1 MAIKSINY
9 LPEIFRS
16 DSNRKFLAATMD
28 QLISEADSSVR
39 LDSYIGRTDA
49 PTWKSGDTYVNE
61 INSSRQ
67 DYQVEASTIVDAG
80 QGQTTFYANYQDL
93 LQQIAYYG
101 GFTNDHSR
109 LFTNQSYSFDG
120 VFDYDKFVNFTQ
132 YLWLPDGPPEV
143 TVTASTV
150 DISLE
155 YNVTRSSASQSYQFT
170 EFGTDRNPIITLVKG
185 TTYKFHVNQPGHPFW
200 IQIRPGT
207 TGTQGVAAEAL
218 NRQIYGLKN
227 NGIDVGTIEFTVP
240 TTDAQGSAAR
250 ARLAAT
256 VDFATTLSYN
266 QVQSHLNNIIKQ
278 AGGFDGVSQ
287 GLNGKTIIFLNQDAS
302 ADYWT
307 DPGNFDTG
315 STSGA
320 SGSFDYTGEGY
331 EYGTTVPSAN
341 RFGVFRIDTIDAGNG
356 RQLIKLVPTT
366 EIAIGEK
373 VYVRAG
379 NTYANVEFI
388 KAPNGYFQEIEP
400 VTAPL
405 TDLYYQDDTDSKF
418 FGAIRLVEP
427 GTAAI
432 DVEADIIGKINYTS
446 PNKVGFTNG
455 LHVRFD
461 NTVTPTRYANNAYIV
476 EGVGT
481 AIKLINIGNFTVPE
495 QYANTSRLA
504 TPDYITINRASRDRN
519 GWSRSNRWFHI
530 QTVELA
536 AQYREDPAL
545 LDLTGIER
553 GKRPI
558 IEFDPDIY
566 LFDYGRQAKSP
577 IDILDFTVTDAF
589 REVEGK
595 NKYVVQL
602 PNGVTRQLTPGTRI
616 IFANDIDPDVRKRIY
631 RVEEITTDTGT
642 VLHLVSANTQDLP
655 IYTISGARIT
665 SNLAYNFVP
674 TVTFDAPLPGI
685 GTTTAAGNVVLK
697 PTTVANVVVN
707 YSGVNYVAD
716 PYVQI
721 NTNYT
726 TAAEF
731 DIVYKPFKQVDYI
744 RIDDKGTSYTYTAN
758 VTISNPNRFWATVT
772 NANVSTTGMTFELLA
787 GELPNPVT
795 TTTIATDVSGN
806 LTNVTFSNIGLGYFD
821 SNVTATI
828 SAPNT
833 PAGVQATV
841 NRVHLFAN
849 GAIKS
854 VNVLNKGSGYL
865 SNPTLTISSTGNTYP
880 ASTGNIGT
888 TTGSSTTLW
897 DYLVPGMQVVA
908 NGIIGGSIITAVD
921 NEANLVTINA
931 PVVKADRTL
940 ETPLFGVS
948 TVEAGDLW
956 AFKSNVDTGTY
967 ATVQTTVI
975 DGTLITVDDTSMLD
989 TGMIVNGGS
998 APIDISN
1005 IIITSVPTRIITATD
1020 HNLQN
1025 GDLIYIRDVLGTTD
1039 LNFARYYVYRVSD
1052 TAIELYT
1059 DAGLVAGSEQDS
1071 RNYNDYISGGTLT
1084 AYTIDYGSTTVSRV
1098 VSPTQFETNKTV
1110 RVRAGTKLVFAGV
1123 KAQAFARSD
1132 NNSIYNITVTNPG
1145 SGYTTAPNVSI
1156 GYNGSGNPATA
1167 TAITNDNI
1175 INYINVTSG
1184 GNGYAISSSIS
1195 VDVISGVNL
1204 TTSQATTYGTNT
1216 LYFANSDALTPV
1228 QPGWLV
1234 FLITTVNGDDIYTDF
1249 AQTPYA
1255 TTDTTGPND
1264 ADYRYFMDVTKT
1276 QAQILTVDT
1285 IDSDRLILS
1294 SAINSLDSDG
1304 ETIDLPAGARIFVT
1318 AQNRFYTA
1326 DGRGSSAL
1334 VTGDTKTGFTV
1345 LNEVIDGVTVT
1356 LDSVLGI
1363 QSGMVFQTLAN
1374 TLPSNIK
1381 VTAVD
1386 SYINR
1391 ITLSK
1396 SVTLS
1401 AATPVKVSNN
1411 AAMDVVLAQAEIASI
1426 SITNEGAGYSSAP
1439 VVTIQPRYPT
1449 VTLISSCLGGNS
1461 LVNYK
1466 DINDKTLDVFYPAG
1480 KVLKV
1485 STFST
1490 IVIGSKVTS
1499 SFDSAGVGVTT
1510 GSNIPT
1516 VVAFAYEQTASNTFE
1531 PRVILDIEQP
1541 TFSDVEVTFTLAA
1554 EALALIA
1561 LENSAIDATDTT
1573 PETYEAEDTVLVNTP
1588 ANKTQTAT
1596 NIVAYNQYYF
1606 NGTEW
1611 LPAQQKSNI
1620 NQEPMFDAFNAAG
1633 YSAADGT
1640 AYPGSKFTGTK
1651 IFGYRVGTGTQDAV
1665 LKFPLVYKNFNN
1677 VGDIE
1682 FANYFQNDTF
1692 AYLNGFNEDTVAI
1705 SNFVLKQKTDT
1716 GFQLKNIWT
1725 PVSEDSKQ
1733 YQTIVSEFDG
1743 TTNYFELDVTPASSK
1758 TVPYLKVYVAGKR
1771 LAETNYTVEQ
1781 YGGRTAVVIN
1791 VNYLTVGNRVVIK
1804 VYSKQQSAIGHYE
1817 TPINLDYNPLNNSFN
1832 YLTLGQIRNHF
1843 VTQTDNHYGM
1853 VGNALGSNNLRDV
1866 NTKAWQ
1872 GSILQHASS
1881 MSMPSL
1887 FMIDKDL
1894 DIVQAVEYAQ
1904 REYSKFKN
1912 RFLDMAAKIQIDVK
1926 NIPASVDTIMTSIM
1940 QGKSSMAPWYDSDM
1954 LMWGSKFKTVTT
1966 LPVLNT
1972 RQRTYLIPATFDP
1985 TVLSRRSVLV
1995 YLKDA
2000 TDGTYRQLVRDIDF
2014 TFATDISSIV
2024 IADHVVLQYTTQF
2037 DIVDCTN
2044 TTECYV
2050 PETPTKLGLYP
2061 KFVPTIMLDNT
2072 YRTPVN
2078 VIQGH
2083 DGSLTPAFG
2092 DYRDQLLMEL
2102 ELRIYNNIKVNYDD
2116 TLLEIYNT
2124 IPGRFRET
2132 DYSRNEFDQLLTR
2145 SFLGWIGTNKLDYS
2159 ENKWFNSNDA
2169 WSWNYK
2175 AFTDAQGNELPG
2187 YWRGIYKHYYD
2198 TDRPHHAPWEM
2209 LGFAQQPSWWEA
2221 TYGPAPYTSGNK
2233 VLWED
2238 LEAGR
2243 IAGGTRAGIDT
2254 RFARP
2259 GLSKIVPVD
2268 YNGNLIEP
2276 VRLLVSNFNAD
2287 DTSLSFAIGDH
2298 GPVETAWRRSS
2309 NYPYAV
2315 QIAMILA
2322 RPAFYIGTLF
2332 DNSRYNYDAAIGQIV
2347 YSTTRQRLAPS
2358 SLLVPNIGLDGTT
2371 PVLTA
2376 GYANWVRDYLTYKGI
2391 NSTTKIT
2398 EYLSKLDVRLSYRV
2412 AGFTDKSMLEVIA
2425 EQSSPGGSGKNI
2437 VVPDENYRVHLSKST
2452 PVKRLTYSAVIVEKT
2467 DRGWKVSGYDTAR
2480 PYFTV
2485 VPSEPNNNAYTIT
2498 EVNESVSVY
2507 RDYQLIKLTVPYGT
2521 EFTNLQQIADF
2532 FVSYSRYLRS
2542 VGFIFSDVDEDL
2554 GIVRDWDLSI
2564 REFLTWVQQG
2574 WRTGSVLIL
2583 SPIGSKITVV
2593 SESGVV
2599 DHISNKSDGNRLLD
2613 QNFSLI
2619 RHGDYSV
2626 TRDNGVFTATALY
2639 NKMIALAD
2647 LTLVSYEHVL
2657 IFDNTTVFN
2666 DVIYQPELGNR
2677 QYRLRLIG
2685 YKSGDWNGQ
2694 LNAPGFV
2701 YNDETVDEW
2710 VQNASYNL
2718 GSLVSYKDKYYMA
2731 LQRVPESVNF
2741 DFTYWRPVDKAQI
2754 KTGLLA
2760 NFSNAANRFRQFYDA
2775 DQMNRNENYDQFSN
2789 GLIGFRDR
2797 AYLQDLG
2804 IDRTSQVKFYQGY
2817 IKQKGT
2823 KNAIDS
2829 LTAGQFDRV
2838 SSEVSFYEEWALRVG
2853 EYGATG
2859 SDQFIEVTLDE
2870 QQFTEDPSTILL
2882 LGLDE
2887 PEQSG
2892 VINFGPRT
2900 IYRTSEEV
2908 YNKNIIKARS
2918 DLSPR
2923 IGDNITAGYPRLDDV
2938 DGTIYD
2944 IVNYQFYYPLV
2955 ANLGAGYK
2963 LWVAVDTDKSWN
2975 VYRATET
2982 DILLTSITRITGSRL
2997 LLTFD
3002 KPHVT
3007 SPGELVVI
3015 KNFNDGSFDGFYR
3028 ILTVEDGLSLTVDG
3042 YRGLSLFQQVSTAT
3056 GTGVYL
3062 RMKSVRFSSVSNII
3076 DFTPPHGWRDQ
3087 DRVWIDNDTA
3097 TDVWGVFQKTD
3108 GWAFNQILPL
3118 RLGEDRYQE
3127 GYGAEVRLSVDNQL
3141 ILAGTPSYTTGSL
3154 LGLRV
3159 ISPGSNYESPAV
3171 RISYP
3176 TGPTGK
3182 LAQFTALKD
3191 SGTLILP
3198 NLIAQGYGYT
3208 FAPNVS
3214 ISDEYSTVTTAETID
3229 TEYLFVSAGDL
3240 AHIYLGDFVSGRG
3253 IPDGSQVID
3262 TIPAEF
3268 KIKIDGPAI
3277 PSFASATSVEVGTG
3291 EKTFVTA
3298 VSAETTSIVAG
3309 QGIRI
3314 YKSGDN
3320 NTYMEG
3326 YVVSFTGQTLVIESE
3341 VTSGSGTSTSWIV
3354 TTALSVRTG
3363 TDIRFYRG
3371 SAGGLKTRLTP
3382 TEIDYIEVVDGGS
3395 GFVITPQVDI
3405 VGGGGSGARA
3415 TAVVSGGVIQS
3426 ITILNAGSG
3435 YYETPEVTLLTNNPV
3450 AVDLRARLKPSS
3462 VNALIISDKGQDY
3475 REPTITITPDSRD
3488 RGIGAAATL
3497 NFYGNGGIS
3506 SVTVT
3511 NRGKSYGN
3519 TATISIE
3526 NSNTGSGFLGNV
3538 NVYANGVIG
3547 NVSVYSIGSGYNSS
3561 TATANIYYGGG
3572 FGATGNIGRTNNGI
3586 APFISGTVI
3595 SYGQGYLVPPTVEI
3609 IDQSGN
3615 GQGAVVEPIM
3625 PTGQVKTFLRPNQT
3639 LTGVE
3644 ETQLIKPFN
3653 SDARE
3658 FGFSIDLGT
3667 TLGVIGAPGS
3677 YSEQG
3682 GVLVAQTLGSQW
3694 ISNQLLFPPTLN
3706 DGDRFG
3712 HSVAISDDQQW
3723 IYVGAP
3729 GANKVYCYGK
3739 RTQSYQRVTLTPV
3752 AGQLTY
3758 NTNLTG
3764 LRSAQEL
3771 RVLGSN
3777 GKVYE
3782 ANFDYTVDSL
3792 GSIYWADYARI
3803 ANQTKIYI
3811 TRQRLQTTITPT
3823 VIRNLIQR
3831 TYQLNSRPETID
3843 QLLVYGATGR
3853 VFVPNK
3859 EYTVV
3864 GSNLIFLDDS
3874 FLTEPTIV
3882 ANQRDVFYQLVDT
3895 LQPTDSIN
3903 EDANFGWSVR
3913 IDKGGYRVLVG
3924 APDTDEIN
3932 ADLETIPSAGRAYV
3946 FSRSYETIL
3955 SIGTLTVFTLDA
3967 VRQVLS
3973 VSLDSI
3979 LLTENVDYI
3988 IEGNS
3993 VVFTTAPRN
4002 GAKIKIDTNFFNIIQ
4017 VIPCPSIVNLG
4028 RFGFSVDIAPDNTSF
4043 AIGSPG
4049 YRDEQYYNGTVYRY
4063 VNKGLFYGT
4072 VTTNKDFMQ
4081 VALNLGDTIKINDKT
4096 VTFSAITPGSVSNV
4110 TAVLSSTSTTVSFTP
4125 NISLQVGDTLVG
4137 PDVPESF
4144 QVKFASWADTNS
4156 PTTANVT
4163 VTAPVT
4169 ITAGDALSFIR
4180 AGDNLTKIRRNFEQ
4194 GGLVAVDTQIVDG
4207 LLEITIGNQY
4217 ALTRLDILPGTGTA
4231 LAGIGLEV
4239 YELTQ
4244 TLQHPRYG
4252 VPERF
4257 GTKVAIDDTGNT
4269 VLIASEGGNTLKT
4282 STFDNQTTLFDM
4294 DTTRFIDSLNASG
4307 AVYVYDYLN
4316 PPGETLANPGKLL
4329 YNQVLQNAYVLT
4341 GDNFG
4346 SSIDINRGWALVGA
4360 ENSSYHST
4368 LAGATHLFVNDGD
4381 VKGWGRLRLR
4391 GEEID
4396 IDYINKGLVYDKK
4409 KQVNLKDLD
4418 YFDPAKG
4425 KILGIADQDLDYKSS
4440 YDPAQYNR
4448 GNRTT
4453 VTVAADSSWGE
4464 MQETQTWWD
4473 LSLARYINY
4482 EQGPINYRSNRWGQ
4496 LFPDSIIQVC
4506 EWVGSNYL
4514 PSQYAAEV
4522 GDGEAK
4528 YPDDSAY
4535 VENMY
4540 LDTQSGLI
4548 KTKYYYWV
4556 VNKQSVDT
4564 TKTRR
4569 TNSVVTI
4576 ENLISDPQAQGVPYF
4591 AAIAS
4596 NAFNLYNVKNTL
4608 NSDRTVFRVEYSRV
4622 LGDIISH
4629 NEYELIQQG
4638 SPTSFIPDKLISKLI
4653 DSLSGENSTGSVVP
4667 DLKLTAADAY
4677 GINNLPRQTM
4687 IMDPIAAVQ
4696 VFVTFVNN
4704 VLATKK
4710 ITYTRDFTRLL
4721 KQEPVPVSGTGYYD
4735 AAVDTVE
4742 QLQYIPAS
4750 ELFVGYKVLVNQD
4763 SDFFGYW
4770 TIYEYQQY
4778 VGFRMVRIQS
4788 YDTTRW
4794 WNYVNWYATGVD
4806 AYTSI
4811 DYVVPRYT
4819 DMLRLTLSAGDT
4831 IKVMDSG
4838 KGSYTVYRVTTA
4850 GTFEE
4855 IIVENGSIALST
4867 ALYDSAQSRTGF
4879 DNSAFDQVGFSTTQ
4893 ALELRNIFEALA
4905 YDIFVETD
4913 AVEINNLFFTLL
4925 NYILSE
4931 QLSVDWAVKTS
4942 LISVLHKI
4950 RKLEQFP
4957 NYIKDNQDYYEQYIN
4972 EVKPYRTQIREY
4984 LLDYQGTDITYTGL
4998 SDFDLPSVYD
5008 KNLGV
5013 YRVLNPNN
5021 ATDLALINNS
5031 GRKYWLDNYAY
5042 QIQGLTLNF
5051 GGSGYTDAPRV
5062 KIVGGGGSGATARAV
5077 ILNGAVSDLILTS
5090 PGSGYTSTPTVE
5102 FTGGNGSGATASV
5115 QLVQTLG
5122 TPITSSTL
5130 NKKVRG
5136 ILTKIKF
5143 DRVSYNS
5150 SLRQWKPYEIY
5161 HPGDLIVV
5169 DDVRLNSFANYT
5181 ERLLPRYSFVY
5192 RALKTLTGRSTVDL
5206 NIFEDATVVEKLTGG
5221 DIDNAIDRLAAY
5233 LKPGSPDS
5241 ARIYSSPNTIRL
5253 DPSDINDQIISVG
5266 KQWNA
5271 VRHSGFY
5278 PVQHGY
5284 QYAAVG
5290 DGSLIGLSK
5299 DGVTWVTNRI
5309 TDITINARDAF
5320 LYNNYTWVVVANQG
5334 AIYTTDDGINWTR
5347 EAVDQYYYD
5356 PSVDNPIGKL
5366 QENTAQTLDMTSG
5379 VGVMTTYGSYIVV
5392 IGNNGLILSNPRG
5405 NSNLTTATF
5414 NGWFNVKVQ
5423 SQLIAQ
5429 NYLKII
5435 AADRGDLTDIDGT
5448 TYDVEI
5454 QGTSGYFV
5462 ESANNSKKRMKAG
5475 VIFTAGVNGAIN
5487 AITYNAFDDYM
5498 QGFISGY
5505 NYNNGKAGSSS
5516 YPWRALEVPVDIR
5529 GNQDNLSGQQLDS
5542 IATSDS
5548 RTNWVVAVGSQG
5560 TLIWNQFNLPI
5571 QIRDG
5576 RAEIAPD
5583 TIGKTVVDH
5592 GLYMFNN
5599 FRKFNESNFVA
5610 PLTSEK
5616 LKNVNFTDITWDGD
5630 KFVVVGTRSIIL
5642 WGYPGSEAEAY
5653 IEIGSIDPSMAVSSR
5668 RASASWSAGSLVT
5681 SRVITISA
5689 ADLDAAGVV
5698 LGMTCYADGL
5708 PDDAVVSS
5716 VVVGT
5721 NNHEITVTFAEAT
5734 VAAGTAKFVS
5744 FAYVLTSAI
5753 SAGATITASN
5763 GSVDIQLTVRD
5774 NVAIGDTRIYVTNYD
5789 DRVQSN
5795 WTIAGT
5801 GIPANA
5807 RVRYVGKFANFQW
5820 QYAPGTV
5827 DNVNLDYRAV
5837 SVNTKVIEISKPLLP
5852 VTGSVTGVFAG
5863 NVITFS
5869 DPTGTI
5875 TQLVATQ
5882 DLLGNTAVLTFA
5894 NISPLQIGYTLQSN
5908 ATLGIQEG
5916 TVVTKVVNYNIGGVL
5931 SGLEK
5936 DIPDLI
5942 PGTGYTGSKVLGK
5955 AFTDTTEDALGMD
5968 TDISSDFTDSLLGQR
5983 PEDIT
5988 IDGGKFIDTYNS
6000 HAPEELVPGQVIDS
6014 LQMTVFTANTASGL
6028 PDYNDVIA
6036 YKIFTDYKLPSTY
6049 YRLSAANT
6057 TVLTANLSYNAT
6069 EIEISN
6075 AAVLPDSGSVWIN
6088 AEKIVYLAID
6098 RNNNKLQDLRRGT
6111 LRTSVAPVHVAGS
6124 LVTDATVSQ
6133 LIATDVTTPIT
6144 EDVTVENGIVG
6155 GSNTATYLSS
6165 TTTSIYQSTI
6175 WVDLL

>member
-16 DSNRKFLAATMD
+16 DSNRKFLAATVD
-28 QLISEADSSVR
+28 QLISESDPTVR
-39 LDSYIGRTDA
+39 LDSYVGRKNA
-49 PTWKSGDTYVNE
+49 PTWKSGDTYVTE
-61 INSSRQ
+61 ISTERQ
-67 DYQVEASTIVDAG
+67 NYQVEASTIVDSG
-80 QGQTTFYANYQDL
+80 QGKTEFYSNYQDL

-120 VFDYDKFVNFTQ
+120 VFDFDKFVNFTQ

-155 YNVTRSSASQSYQFT
+155 YNVTRSDASQSYEFT

-185 TTYKFHVNQPGHPFW
+185 VNYKFRVNQPGRPFW
-200 IQIRPGT
+200 IQIRPGI
-207 TGTQGVAAEAL
+207 TGSEGAAAEAL

-250 ARLAAT
+250 AALAAT

-266 QVQSHLNNIIKQ
+266 QLQSHLNNVIKQ
-278 AGGFDGVSQ
+278 VGGFDGVSQ
-287 GLNGKTIIFLNQDAS
+287 GLNGKTVVFLNRDT
-302 ADYWT
+302 DTDLWT

-315 STSGA
+315 VITGA
-320 SGSFDYTGEGY
+320 TGSFDFTGEGY
-331 EYGTTVPSAN
+331 EYGTTVATAN
-341 RFGVFRIDTIDAGNG
+341 RYGVFQINTVDAGNG

-366 EIAIGEK
+366 QVSIGEK

-379 NTYANVEFI
+379 NNYANVEFI
-388 KAPNGYFQEIEP
+388 KAPNGYFEEIEP

-405 TDLYYQDDTDSKF
+405 SELYYQDDTQPNF
-418 FGAIRLVEP
+418 FGTIRLVEP
-427 GTAAI
+427 GTSTI
-432 DVEADIIGKINYTS
+432 DVEADIVGSLNYTS
-446 PNKVGFTNG
+446 PNKVALTNG
-455 LHVRFD
+455 LHIRFD
-461 NTVTPTRYANNAYIV
+461 NSVVPARYANNAYIV

-481 AIKLINIGNFTVPE
+481 AIKLINIGNFSVPE
-495 QYANTSRLA
+495 QYANASRLT
-504 TPDYITINRASRDRN
+504 TPDYITINRASRDLN

-536 AQYREDPAL
+536 AQYREDPTL

-566 LFDYGRQAKSP
+566 LFEYGRQAKSP

-589 REVEGK
+589 QEVEGK
-595 NKYVVQL
+595 TNYLVQL
-602 PNGVTRQLTPGTRI
+602 PNGITKQLTPGTRI
-616 IFANDIDPDVRKRIY
+616 IFANDADPDVRKRIY
-631 RVEEITTDTGT
+631 RVEAITTDAGT
-642 VLHLVSANTQDLP
+642 VLHLVSSNTQDLP
-655 IYTISGARIT
+655 IYSVSGASIT
-665 SNLAYNFVP
+665 SNLEYSFVP
-674 TVTFDAPLPGI
+674 TVTFSDPLPGI
-685 GTTTAAGNVVLK
+685 GTRTATGTVVLK
-697 PTTVANVVVN
+697 PTGVANVIVD

-716 PYVQI
+716 PYVRI
-721 NTNYT
+721 NTDYT
-726 TAAEF
+726 DAAEF

-744 RIDDKGTSYTYTAN
+744 RIDNRGTSYSYAAN
-758 VTISNPNRFWATVT
+758 VILTNPNEYWATVT
-772 NANVSTTGMTFELLA
+772 NANVSSTGMTFELKA
-787 GELPNPVT
+787 GNIPNPVT
-795 TTTIATDVSGN
+795 KTELATTGGN
-806 LTNVTFSNIGLGYFD
+806 LNVTFSNVGLGYFQ

-828 SAPNT
+828 SAPTT
-833 PAGVQATV
+833 PAGVTATV
-841 NRVHLFAN
+841 NYVYLHAN
-849 GAIKS
+849 GAVKAVS
-854 VNVLNKGSGYL
+854 LLNPGSGYL
-865 SNPTLTISSTGNTYP
+865 TAPTLTISTTGNTYP

-888 TTGSSTTLW
+888 ITSTSTTLW

-931 PVVKADRTL
+931 PVVRADRLL
-940 ETPLFGVS
+940 ETPVFGIS
-948 TVEAGDLW
+948 TVEEGDTW
-956 AFKSNVDTGTY
+956 AFKSNVDAGTY
-967 ATVQTTVI
+967 ATVQTTVV
-975 DGTLITVDDTSMLD
+975 DSTVITVDDTSMLD
-989 TGMIVNGGS
+989 TGMIVSGGL
-998 APIDISN
+998 APIEISN
-1005 IIITSVPTRIITATD
+1005 VIITSVPTRIITAGE

-1025 GDLIYIRDVLGTTD
+1025 GDLVYIRDVLGTTD
-1039 LNFARYYVYRVSD
+1039 LNFARYYVFRISD

-1059 DAGLVAGSEQDS
+1059 DSGLVAGSEQDS

-1098 VSPTQFETNKTV
+1098 ISPTEFETNRSV
-1110 RVRAGTKLVFAGV
+1110 RVKADTKLVFAGV
-1123 KAQAFARSD
+1123 TAQAFARSD

-1145 SGYTTAPNVSI
+1145 AGYTTAPNVAVW
-1156 GYNGSGNPATA
+1156 YNGSGNPATA
-1167 TAITNDNI
+1167 TAITNDDI
-1175 INYINVTSG
+1175 INYINVTSA
-1184 GNGYAISSSIS
+1184 GNGYAISETIS
-1195 VDVISGVNL
+1195 VDVVSGVEL
-1204 TTSQATTYGTNT
+1204 TTSNIAPYGSNT
-1216 LYFANSDALTPV
+1216 LYFANSDDLVPV

-1234 FLITTVNGDDIYTDF
+1234 FLITTINGDDIYTDF

-1264 ADYRYFMDVTKT
+1264 IDYRFFMDVTKT
-1276 QAQILTVDT
+1276 QAHILTVDT

-1294 SAINSLDSDG
+1294 NNIDSLDSDG
-1304 ETIDLPAGARIFVT
+1304 EQIDLPAGARVFLT
-1318 AQNRFYTA
+1318 AQNKFFTS
-1326 DGRGSSAL
+1326 DGRGSGSR
-1334 VTGDTKTGFTV
+1334 VVGDTKTGFIV
-1345 LNEVIDGVTVT
+1345 VNEVIDGVV
-1356 LDSVLGI
+1356 LSLNSVLGI
-1363 QSGMVFQTLAN
+1363 QPGMVFQTLAD
-1374 TLPSNIK
+1374 TLRTNIK

-1386 SYINR
+1386 SYTNR
-1391 ITLSK
+1391 ITLTR
-1396 SVTLS
+1396 SVTLP
-1401 AATPVKVSNN
+1401 AATPVKISNN
-1411 AAMDVVLAQAEIASI
+1411 AKMQAELSQAEILRIAM
-1426 SITNEGAGYSSAP
+1426 TDEGAGYASAP
-1439 VVTIQPRYPT
+1439 VVTIEPRYPLVVQLAT
-1449 VTLISSCLGGNS
+1449 SLGGTN
-1461 LVNYK
+1461 LINYK
-1466 DINDKTLDVFYPAG
+1466 DINDRTLDVFYPAG

-1485 STFST
+1485 TSFTN

-1499 SFDSAGVGVTT
+1499 SFDSNGVGITT
-1510 GSNIPT
+1510 GSDIPT

-1531 PRVILDIEQP
+1531 ARVILDITQP
-1541 TFSDVEVTFTLAA
+1541 AFSDVEVTFTLAA
-1554 EALALIA
+1554 EALGLVT

-1573 PETYEAEDTVLVNTP
+1573 PETYEVEDTILVNTP
-1588 ANKTQTAT
+1588 ANQTQTAT

-1606 NGTEW
+1606 DGTNW

-1620 NQEPMFDAFNAAG
+1620 NQEPLFDAFNVSG

-1640 AYPGSKFTGTK
+1640 AYPGSKFAGTK
-1651 IFGYRVGTGTQDAV
+1651 IFGYRIGTGAQDPV
-1665 LKFPLVYKNFNN
+1665 LRFPLVYRNFNN

-1682 FANYFQNDTF
+1682 FSNYFQNDTF
-1692 AYLNGFNEDTVAI
+1692 NYLNGFNEDTVAI
-1705 SNFVLKQKTDT
+1705 SNFALKQKTDS
-1716 GFQLKNIWT
+1716 GFKLKNIWST
-1725 PVSEDSKQ
+1725 VTEDSKQ
-1733 YQTIVSEFDG
+1733 YQSIVSEFDG
-1743 TTNYFELDVTPASSK
+1743 TTNYFELDAIPVVSK
-1758 TVPYLKVYVAGKR
+1758 TIPYLKVYVAGKR
-1771 LAETNYTVEQ
+1771 VPETAYTVEQ
-1781 YGGRTAVVIN
+1781 YGARRAVVIN
-1791 VNYLTVGNRVVIK
+1791 TSYLTSGSQVVIK
-1804 VYSKQQSAIGHYE
+1804 VYSKEQSKIGQYE

-1832 YLTLGQIRNHF
+1832 FLTLGQIRNHL
-1843 VTQTDNHYGM
+1843 VTQTDNHYGL
-1853 VGNALGSNNLRDV
+1853 VGTTLGSNNLRDL
-1866 NTKAWQ
+1866 NTKSWQ

-1881 MSMPSL
+1881 MSLPSL

-1894 DIVQAVEYAQ
+1894 DIIQSTEYAQ
-1904 REYSKFKN
+1904 REYVKFKN
-1912 RFLDMAAKIQIDVK
+1912 RFLDMASKIQINVK
-1926 NIPASVDTIMTSIM
+1926 DIPGSVDTIMSSIM

-1954 LMWGSKFKTVTT
+1954 LMWGSKFKTTT
-1966 LPVLNT
+1966 TFSVLNV

-1995 YLKDA
+1995 YLKD
-2000 TDGTYRQLVRDIDF
+2000 TSDGTYRQLVRDIDF

-2024 IADHVVLQYTTQF
+2024 IADHVDLLYTTQF

-2061 KFVPTIMLDNT
+2061 KFIPTIMMDDT
-2072 YRTPVN
+2072 YRVPTQ

-2102 ELRIYNNIKVNYDD
+2102 ELRIYNNIKISYDD
-2116 TLLEIYNT
+2116 TLLEIFNT

-2145 SFLGWIGTNKLDYS
+2145 GFLNWIGTNKLDYS
-2159 ENKWFNSNDA
+2159 ANKWFNSNDA

-2175 AFTDAQGNELPG
+2175 AFTDLQGNELPG
-2187 YWRGIYKHYYD
+2187 YWRGIYKFYYD
-2198 TDRPHHAPWEM
+2198 TDRPHRAPWEM
-2209 LGFAQQPSWWEA
+2209 LGFAQQPSWWEGA
-2221 TYGPAPYTSGNK
+2221 YGPAPYTNGNK

-2243 IAGGTRAGIDT
+2243 ILQGVRAGIDT

-2259 GLSKIVPVD
+2259 GLSKIIPVD

-2276 VRLLVSNFNAD
+2276 VKLLVANFNSD
-2287 DTSLSFAIGDH
+2287 DTSESFAIGDH

-2322 RPAFYIGTLF
+2322 RPAFYLGTLF
-2332 DNSRYNYDAAIGQIV
+2332 DNSRYKYDAEIEQIV
-2347 YSTTRQRLAPS
+2347 YSNTRQRLTPA
-2358 SLLVPNIGLDGTT
+2358 SLLVPNVGLGTSD

-2376 GYANWVRDYLTYKGI
+2376 GYANWVRDYLKYKGI
-2391 NSTTKIT
+2391 DSTAKMSN
-2398 EYLSKLDVRLSYRV
+2398 YLTKLDVRLSYRV
-2412 AGFTDKSMLEVIA
+2412 AGFTDKKMLEVIA
-2425 EQSSPGGSGKNI
+2425 EQSSPGGSGRNI
-2437 VVPDENYRVHLSKST
+2437 VVPDENYRVYLNKST
-2452 PVKRLTYSAVIVEKT
+2452 PVKRVTYSAVIVEKT
-2467 DRGWKVSGYDTAR
+2467 DRGWKVSGYDTGR

-2498 EVNESVSVY
+2498 EINQSVSVY
-2507 RDYQLIKLTVPYGT
+2507 RDYKLLKLTVPYGT

-2542 VGFIFSDVDEDL
+2542 NGFVFSDVDQDL
-2554 GIVRDWDLSI
+2554 GITRDWDLSI
-2564 REFLTWVQQG
+2564 REFLTWIQQG
-2574 WRTGSVLIL
+2574 WRTSSVLIL
-2583 SPIGSKITVV
+2583 SPIGSKVTVV
-2593 SESGVV
+2593 SPNGVI

-2619 RHGDYSV
+2619 RHGEYSV
-2626 TRDNGVFTATALY
+2626 TRDGGVFTATALY

-2647 LTLVSYEHVL
+2647 LTVVSYEHIL

-2666 DVIYQPELGNR
+2666 DVIYEPELGNR

-2694 LNAPGFV
+2694 LYAPGYI
-2701 YNDETVDEW
+2701 YNDEAVDEW
-2710 VQNASYNL
+2710 KQNASYNL
-2718 GSLVSYKDKYYMA
+2718 GSLVLHKDKYYMA
-2731 LQRVPESVNF
+2731 LQRVPESTSF
-2741 DFTYWRPVDKAQI
+2741 DFTYWRPIDKDQI
-2754 KTGLLA
+2754 KTGLLT
-2760 NFSNAANRFRQFYDA
+2760 NFSAAASRFKDFYNP
-2775 DQMNRNENYDQFSN
+2775 DQMTRHEDFDPYAN
-2789 GLIGFRDR
+2789 GLIGFRNRD
-2797 AYLQDLG
+2797 YLQDLG
-2804 IDRTSQVKFYQGY
+2804 IDRTSQLKFYQGY

-2823 KNAIDS
+2823 KNAITS
-2829 LTAGQFDRV
+2829 LTAGAFDRV
-2838 SSEVSFYEEWALRVG
+2838 TSEVSFYEEWALRVG

-2859 SDQFIEVTLDE
+2859 SDQFVELTLDE
-2870 QQFTEDPSTILL
+2870 QQFTEDPSTVLL
-2882 LGLDE
+2882 LDLAE
-2887 PEQSG
+2887 SPQSG
-2892 VINFGPRT
+2892 VINFNPRT

-2918 DLSPR
+2918 DLLPR
-2923 IGDNITAGYPRLDDV
+2923 ISDNVTAGYPRIDDI
-2938 DGTIYD
+2938 DGTIYNID
-2944 IVNYQFYYPLV
+2944 DYQNYFGLV
-2955 ANLGAGYK
+2955 SNLGAGYK
-2963 LWVAVDTDKSWN
+2963 LWVAVDTDKMWN

-2982 DILLTSITRITGSRL
+2982 DILLIAITRVSATRVL
-2997 LLTFD
+2997 FTFD

-3007 SPGELVVI
+3007 SPGELVVV

-3028 ILTVEDGLSLTVDG
+3028 VQTVEDGLSITVTG
-3042 YRGLSLFQQVSTAT
+3042 YRGLSFFAQVSSAT
-3056 GTGVYL
+3056 GSGVYL

-3076 DFTPPHGWRDQ
+3076 DFTPPHGWRNK

-3097 TDVWGVFQKTD
+3097 TDVWGVFEKTD
-3108 GWAFNQILPL
+3108 GWAFNQVLPL

-3127 GYGAEVRLSVDNQL
+3127 GYGAEVKLSVDNQL
-3141 ILAGTPSYTTGSL
+3141 ILAGTPGFTSGSL

-3159 ISPGSNYESPAV
+3159 LNPGANYDSPAV

-3176 TGPTGK
+3176 TGPIGQ

-3191 SGTLILP
+3191 SGTLILA
-3198 NLIAQGYGYT
+3198 NLVTAGYGYT

-3214 ISDEYSTVTTAETID
+3214 IVDEYTTVTTAETLSD
-3229 TEYLFVSAGDL
+3229 EFLFLSSGDMDKL
-3240 AHIYLGDFVSGRG
+3240 YLGDFVSGRG
-3253 IPDGSQVID
+3253 IPEGSQVVDITLVD
-3262 TIPAEF
+3262 N
-3268 KIKIDGPAI
+3268 KIKIDGPAV
-3277 PSFASATSVEVGTG
+3277 PSFASATNVTVGTG

-3298 VSAETTSIVAG
+3298 VTADSTSIVAN

-3314 YKSGDN
+3314 YKFGDN

-3326 YVVSFTGQTLVIESE
+3326 YVVSFVGQTLVVE
-3341 VTSGSGTSTSWIV
+3341 VEITQGTGSATSWVV
-3354 TTALSVRTG
+3354 TTALSVRSG
-3363 TDIRFYRG
+3363 TEVTFYRG
-3371 SAGGLKTRLTP
+3371 TAGGVGSRLIP
-3382 TEIDYIEVVDGGS
+3382 SSVDYIEVVDGGS

-3415 TAVVSGGVIQS
+3415 TAQVSGGVIQS
-3426 ITILNAGSG
+3426 IILTNPGSG

-3450 AVDLRARLKPSS
+3450 TVDLRARLKATGVAS
-3462 VNALIISDKGQDY
+3462 LIITDKGQDY
-3475 REPTITITPDSRD
+3475 RDPVLVIEPDSRD
-3488 RGIGAAATL
+3488 RGVGATATL
-3497 NFYGNGGIS
+3497 NFFGNGGVS

-3519 TATISIE
+3519 TSIIAVE
-3526 NSNTGSGFLGNV
+3526 NSTTGSGFIGNV
-3538 NVYANGVIG
+3538 NVYANGAVG
-3547 NVSVYSIGSGYNSS
+3547 NVSVYQIGSGYDTVN
-3561 TATANIYYGGG
+3561 ATANIYYAGGS
-3572 FGATGNIGRTNNGI
+3572 GATGNIGRTNNGI
-3586 APFISGTVI
+3586 GEFITGTVI
-3595 SYGQGYLVPPTVEI
+3595 SYGQGYLIPPTVEI
-3609 IDQSGN
+3609 IDQSGQ
-3615 GQGAVVEPIM
+3615 GQGAVVEAVM

-3639 LTGVE
+3639 LTNVE

-3667 TLGVIGAPGS
+3667 TLGAIGAPGS
-3677 YSEQG
+3677 YAESG
-3682 GVLVAQTLGSQW
+3682 GVLISLTLGSQW
-3694 ISNQLLFPPTLN
+3694 ISYQMLYPDTLAA
-3706 DGDRFG
+3706 GDRFG
-3712 HSVAISDDQQW
+3712 HSVAMSDDQQW

-3739 RTQSYQRVTLTPV
+3739 RSQTYQRVTITP
-3752 AGQLTY
+3752 ATNQLTY
-3758 NTNLTG
+3758 STNLTG

-3777 GKVYE
+3777 GKIYE
-3782 ANFDYTVDSL
+3782 PNFDYTVDSL

-3803 ANQTKIYI
+3803 ANQAKIYI

-3874 FLTEPTIV
+3874 FLQEPTIV

-3895 LQPTDSIN
+3895 LEPTDSIN
-3903 EDANFGWSVR
+3903 ADANFGWSVR
-3913 IDKGGYRVLVG
+3913 VDKGGYRVLVG
-3924 APDTDEIN
+3924 APDMDDTN
-3932 ADLETIPSAGRAYV
+3932 AESELIPSAGRAYV
-3946 FSRSYETIL
+3946 FSRSYEVIL
-3955 SIGTLTVFTLDA
+3955 SIGTLNVFTLES
-3967 VRQVLS
+3967 VRPVLS

-3988 IEGNS
+3988 IQGNS
-3993 VVFTTAPRN
+3993 VVFTATPRN

-4017 VIPCPSIVNLG
+4017 VIPCPSIINLG

-4072 VTTNKDFMQ
+4072 VTTEKDFME
-4081 VALNLGDTIKINDKT
+4081 VALNIGDTIKVNDKI
-4096 VTFSAITPGSVSNV
+4096 VTFSGVTPGSITNV
-4110 TAVLSSTSTTVSFTP
+4110 TAVLSSVSTTVSFTP
-4125 NISLQVGDTLVG
+4125 NIGLIIGDTLSS
-4137 PDVPESF
+4137 PDVPAES
-4144 QVKFASWADTNS
+4144 QVKFLSWLPSNS
-4156 PTTANVT
+4156 GLTANIT
-4163 VTAPVT
+4163 VSAPVT
-4169 ITAGDALSFIR
+4169 ISTGDPISFIR
-4180 AGDNLTKIRRNFEQ
+4180 AGDNLEKIKRNFEQ
-4194 GGLVAVDTQIVDG
+4194 GGLVAVDTVIGDG
-4207 LLEITIGNQY
+4207 LLKITIGNQY
-4217 ALTRLDILPGTGTA
+4217 ALTRLDILPGVGTA
-4231 LAGIGLEV
+4231 LEGIGLKV

-4257 GTKVAIDDTGNT
+4257 GTKVAIDNTGKT

-4282 STFDNQTTLFDM
+4282 STFDNETTLFDK

-4329 YNQVLQNAYVLT
+4329 YNQVLQNAFILT

-4346 SSIDINRGWALVGA
+4346 SSIDINDGWALVGA

-4381 VKGWGRLRLR
+4381 VKGWGRLRER
-4391 GEEID
+4391 GEQID
-4396 IDYINKGLVYDKK
+4396 IDYINKGLIYDKQ

-4418 YFDPAKG
+4418 YYDPAKG

-4448 GNRTT
+4448 GARNT
-4453 VTVAADSSWGE
+4453 VTIAADSSWGE
-4464 MQETQTWWD
+4464 MQEAQTWWD

-4496 LFPDSIIQVC
+4496 LFPDSMIQVC

-4514 PSQYAAEV
+4514 PSQYAEEI
-4522 GDGEAK
+4522 GDGQAK

-4535 VENMY
+4535 VENTY
-4540 LDTQSGLI
+4540 FDTQSGLI

-4556 VNKQSVDT
+4556 INKQSIDS
-4564 TKTRR
+4564 TKTSR
-4569 TNSVVTI
+4569 TNSIVTI
-4576 ENLISDPQAQGVPYF
+4576 ENLIEDPQSQGVPYF

-4596 NAFNLYNVKNTL
+4596 NAFNLYNVKNSL
-4608 NSDRTVFRVEYSRV
+4608 NSDRTIFRVEYSRV

-4638 SPTSFIPDKLISKLI
+4638 NANSTIPDKLISKLI

-4667 DLKLTAADAY
+4667 DLKLSDADAY
-4677 GINNLPRQTM
+4677 GINNLPRQSM
-4687 IMDPIAAVQ
+4687 IKNAVAAVQ

-4704 VLATKK
+4704 ILATKK
-4710 ITYTRDFTRLL
+4710 ITYTKDLARLL
-4721 KQEPVPVSGTGYYD
+4721 KQEPVPTAGTGYYD
-4735 AAVDTVE
+4735 TTVDTVE
-4742 QLQYIPAS
+4742 QLQYIPDS
-4750 ELFVGYKVLVNQD
+4750 ELFVGYKVLVNAD

-4794 WNYVNWYATGVD
+4794 WNYNNWYATDVD
-4806 AYTSI
+4806 AYTDI
-4811 DYVVPRYT
+4811 NYTVARYT
-4819 DMLRLTLSAGDT
+4819 DLLRLTLQVGNT
-4831 IKVMDSG
+4831 VKVTDSG
-4838 KGSYTVYRVTTA
+4838 KGTYTVYRIA
-4850 GTFEE
+4850 SDGSLEE
-4855 IIVENGSIALST
+4855 IIVEKGTIALST
-4867 ALYDSAQSRTGF
+4867 ALYDNAQSRSGF

-4905 YDIFVETD
+4905 YDIFIDTDSVET
-4913 AVEINNLFFTLL
+4913 NNLFFTLL

-4957 NYIKDNQDYYEQYIN
+4957 NYIKDNQDYYEKYIN

-4984 LLDYQGTDITYTGL
+4984 LLDYTGEETMNAGL
-4998 SDFDLPSVYD
+4998 SDFDFPSYYD
-5008 KNLGV
+5008 KGIGA
-5013 YRVLNPNN
+5013 YRILNPDNT
-5021 ATDLALINNS
+5021 ADLKLIQNS
-5031 GRKYWLDNYAY
+5031 NRNDWLQNYTY
-5042 QIQGLTLNF
+5042 QIQSLNLNF

-5062 KIVGGGGSGATARAV
+5062 KIVGGGGVGATARAV
-5077 ILNGAVSDLILTS
+5077 ILNGAVVDIILTN

-5102 FTGGNGSGATASV
+5102 FTGGNGSSASAAV

-5122 TPITSSTL
+5122 TEVTSATL
-5130 NKKVRG
+5130 NKKIRSL
-5136 ILTKIKF
+5136 LTKIKF
-5143 DRVSYNS
+5143 DRVSYNT
-5150 SLRQWKPYEIY
+5150 SLRSWKPYEIY
-5161 HPGDLIVV
+5161 RPGDLIVV
-5169 DDVRLNSFANYT
+5169 DDVRFSNFVNYT
-5181 ERLLPRYSFVY
+5181 ERSLPRYSFVY
-5192 RALKTLTGRSTVDL
+5192 RVLKTLTGRNTIDL
-5206 NIFEDATVVEKLTGG
+5206 NIFENPTIVQKLSGG
-5221 DIDNAIDRLAAY
+5221 DLDNAVDRLAAY
-5233 LKPGSPDS
+5233 NKPGSPDS

-5253 DPSDINDQIISVG
+5253 DPSAINDQIISVG
-5266 KQWNA
+5266 RVWNA

-5309 TDITINARDAF
+5309 TDTTINARDAF

-5334 AIYTTDDGINWTR
+5334 AIYTTDNGIDWTR

-5356 PSVDNPIGKL
+5356 PSTDNPLGKL
-5366 QENTAQTLDMTSG
+5366 QENTAQTLDMTGGAS
-5379 VGVMTTYGSYIVV
+5379 VATTYGNYLLVV
-5392 IGNNGLILSNPRG
+5392 GNNGLILSNPRG
-5405 NSNLTTATF
+5405 NSNLTTRTF
-5414 NGWFNVKVQ
+5414 DSWYNIKVQ
-5423 SQLIAQ
+5423 LQLIAQ
-5429 NYLKII
+5429 NYLKVI
-5435 AADRGDLTDIDGT
+5435 AVDRGDLTDIDGT

-5454 QGTSGYFV
+5454 QSTSGYYV
-5462 ESANNSKKRMKAG
+5462 ESANNQSKRMKVG
-5475 VIFTAGVNGAIN
+5475 VVFTAGVNGAIN

-5498 QGFISGY
+5498 QGFVSGY
-5505 NYNNGKAGSSS
+5505 NYNAGKNDDVN
-5516 YPWRALEVPVDIR
+5516 YPWRQLDVPVEVK
-5529 GNQDNLSGQQLDS
+5529 GQQDFLSGQQLNS
-5542 IATSDS
+5542 IVVSDT

-5571 QIRDG
+5571 QIQDG

-5583 TIGKTVVDH
+5583 TIGKTVVDYS
-5592 GLYMFNN
+5592 LYMFNN
-5599 FRKFNESNFVA
+5599 FRNFNDSNFVA
-5610 PLTSEK
+5610 PLTREQTS
-5616 LKNVNFTDITWDGD
+5616 NINFTDITWDGE
-5630 KFVVVGTRSIIL
+5630 KFIVVGTRSIIL
-5642 WGYPGSEAEAY
+5642 WGYPGVEAEAY
-5653 IEIGSIDPSMAVSSR
+5653 IEIGSIDPTMSVASR
-5668 RASASWSAGSLVT
+5668 RESASWPVGTGIT
-5681 SRVITISA
+5681 SRVITIPS
-5689 ADLDAAGVV
+5689 ADLDASGIV

-5708 PDDAVVSS
+5708 PDDAVVTGVMVGSS
-5716 VVVGT
+5716 T
-5721 NNHEITVTFAEAT
+5721 HEITVSFAET
-5734 VAAGTAKFVS
+5734 DVAEASSKFVS
-5744 FAYVLTSAI
+5744 FAYVLTDII
-5753 SAGATITASN
+5753 SAGDTITTSN
-5763 GSVDIQLTVRD
+5763 GTDTITLTVRD
-5774 NVAIGDTRIYVTNYD
+5774 DVAIGDTRIYVTNYD

-5807 RVRYVGKFANFQW
+5807 RVRHVGKFANFRW
-5820 QYAPGTV
+5820 QFAPGTV

-5837 SVNTKVIEISKPLLP
+5837 SVNTTVIEISKPLLP
-5852 VTGSVTGVFAG
+5852 MTGTVTGVFAG
-5863 NVITFS
+5863 NLVTFS

-5875 TQLVATQ
+5875 SQLVATQ
-5882 DLLGNTAVLTFA
+5882 DLTGNLSVLTFA
-5894 NISPLQIGYTLQSN
+5894 NISQVEVGYTIQGN
-5908 ATLGIQEG
+5908 ATMGIQDG
-5916 TVVTKVVNYNIGGVL
+5916 TVVTKIVNYNIGGAL
-5931 SGLEK
+5931 SGLDK

-5955 AFTDTTEDALGMD
+5955 AFTDTTEDALGLD
-5968 TDISSDFTDSLLGQR
+5968 TEISSDFTDSILGQR

-5988 IDGGKFIDTYNS
+5988 IDGGKFIDTYSS

-6014 LQMTVFTANTASGL
+6014 LQMSVFTANTASGT
-6028 PDYNDVIA
+6028 PDYNDVIG

-6069 EIEISN
+6069 EISILN
-6075 AAVLPDSGSVWIN
+6075 ANTLPDSGSVWIN
-6088 AEKIVYLAID
+6088 AEKIVYLAIN

-6111 LRTSVAPVHVAGS
+6111 LRTSVAPLHTIGS
-6124 LVTDATVSQ
+6124 LVTDATSSQ
-6133 LIATDVTTPIT
+6133 LIATDITTVIS
-6144 EDVTVENGIVG
+6144 EDVTVENGIFG
-6155 GSNTATYLSS
+6155 GSNSATYLSS
-6165 TTTSIYQSTI
+6165 TTTSIYQGSI
-6175 WVDLL
+6175 WVNL